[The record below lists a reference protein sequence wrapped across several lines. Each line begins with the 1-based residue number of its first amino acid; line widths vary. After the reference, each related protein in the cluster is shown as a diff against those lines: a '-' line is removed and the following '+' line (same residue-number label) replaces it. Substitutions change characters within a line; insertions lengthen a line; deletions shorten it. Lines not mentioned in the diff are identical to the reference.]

1 MVKGLDA
8 HQRDDLD
15 VPHGDRADTLDP
27 KRQADETLR
36 SAELRLIGG
45 FEARVGG
52 WPFRLGGSAQRLLV
66 LLAVRDQPLSR
77 SQAAG
82 MLWPDVPAQRAAANL
97 RSVLW
102 RLHRS
107 CGWLDTAQGD
117 LMRLPDTVRVDLHE
131 ACESARLLLHRTA
144 PLPEER
150 LGELL
155 HANFNDELLPDW
167 SEEWLIAERER
178 FRQLRLHAMEALCG
192 RLTAACWY
200 GAAVD
205 LGLAVVRADPLRESG
220 HGVLITAYM
229 AEGNYCEALRQY
241 RRYEALVRKELRVDP
256 SPQLRDLLRIKPQ
269 SVRRDPH
276 PATAARSLQ
285 PAQVSGMT

>member
-1 MVKGLDA
+1 MMIKGQGT
-8 HQRDDLD
+8 HQRDDD
-15 VPHGDRADTLDP
+15 AAPHVDCTDPLKTDTQPPPL
-27 KRQADETLR
+27 A

-52 WPFRLGGSAQRLLV
+52 WPFRLGASAQRLLV

-107 CGWLDTAQGD
+107 CTWLDTQGD
-117 LMRLPDTVRVDLHE
+117 LMRLPGTVRVDLHE
-131 ACESARLLLHRTA
+131 ACESARLLLHRNTT
-144 PLPEER
+144 LSEER
-150 LGELL
+150 LVELL
-155 HANFNDELLPDW
+155 HANFNDELLPEW

-178 FRQLRLHAMEALCG
+178 FRQLRLHALEALCG

-220 HGVLITAYM
+220 HSVLISAYM
-229 AEGNYCEALRQY
+229 AEGNYCEALRQF
-241 RRYEALVRKELRVDP
+241 RRYEALVRRELRVDP
-256 SPQLRDLLRIKPQ
+256 SPRLRELLRIRPQ
-269 SVRRDPH
+269 SARRELH
-276 PATAARSLQ
+276 PPETDRRLQ
-285 PAQVSGMT
+285 PVHVPG